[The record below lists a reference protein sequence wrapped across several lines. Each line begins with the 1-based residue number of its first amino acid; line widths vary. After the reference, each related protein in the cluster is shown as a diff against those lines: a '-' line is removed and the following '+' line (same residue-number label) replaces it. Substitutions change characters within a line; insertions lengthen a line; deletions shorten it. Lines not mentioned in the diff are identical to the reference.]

1 MNLISLPLTEV
12 APINTIM
19 DPTMD
24 KWWEDIANSVIPP
37 EIAKRMFTAL
47 EFRTLGTH

>member
-24 KWWEDIANSVIPP
+24 KWWEDIANSQLFLQKLPNGCSQ
-37 EIAKRMFTAL
+37 L
-47 EFRTLGTH
+47 